1 MVEGVD
7 IRVLGPVFLVVFE
20 REMGLVLLLLDLL
33 LKSFLKLLLKESF
46 LSIASQLLLHLLLR
60 QHFFL

>member
-20 REMGLVLLLLDLL
+20 RKMGLVLLLLDLL